1 MSPKTPIRPGVPVTG
16 QVDTPAI
23 RHPEIS
29 PATRPRLPGSGS
41 PVLPGPPGQLPVP
54 TPAATAAAQLPG
66 ATPVVISSITAT
78 VASLPARGRP

>member
-41 PVLPGPPGQLPVP
+41 PILSGTPGQLPAA
-54 TPAATAAAQLPG
+54 TPAATAAAQSPG
-66 ATPVVISSITAT
+66 AAPVVISSLSA
-78 VASLPARGRP
+78 

>member
-41 PVLPGPPGQLPVP
+41 PVLPGPPGQLP
-54 TPAATAAAQLPG
+54 
-66 ATPVVISSITAT
+66 
-78 VASLPARGRP
+78 